1 VAYSI
6 CARCVLRSTVD
17 LFNHCCIE
25 CILQLSFLRPP
36 QLAFSISSFGG
47 LELTSMPYAF
57 QWVNSSMHWLLAQ
70 VGTAIIL

>member
-1 VAYSI
+1 VAFL
-6 CARCVLRSTVD
+6 CKAL
-17 LFNHCCIE
+17 HCEVRTNYCCTG

-70 VGTAIIL
+70 VEAAVLCAV